1 MFYGPLIN
9 AVPQAAED
17 EAGFYGPLIML
28 YHKLRKT
35 RQGSMGHSLM
45 LYTTSGMTRGGRK
58 KGGRHSNYRG
68 VPEVVEVLQYGGSE
82 RS

>member
-1 MFYGPLIN
+1 
-9 AVPQAAED
+9 
-17 EAGFYGPLIML
+17 
-28 YHKLRKT
+28 
-35 RQGSMGHSLM
+35 MGHSLM